1 MISIYHGDGKGKTT
15 AAVGLSVRAAGNG
28 IPVLFMQ
35 FLKDGSSGE
44 IRMLQ
49 QLGIETRHAPRNY
62 GFSFRMT
69 EEQKAD
75 TREMYLAMLE
85 EAAAFA
91 AGHSAAECAA
101 WGEQQNK
108 HTAAKP
114 TLPKSELDVNSAVD
128 GELDENGNPR
138 VLRLVVLDEV
148 LHALRAG
155 LLPEERLLALMQQMD
170 VHTEL
175 VLTGQNP
182 SEAVLSCADYITE
195 MRKERHPYDRGVLS
209 RKGVEL

>member
-44 IRMLQ
+44 IRMLR

-91 AGHSAAECAA
+91 AGHSAA
-101 WGEQQNK
+101 
-108 HTAAKP
+108 
-114 TLPKSELDVNSAVD
+114 D
-128 GELDENGNPR
+128 GELDENENPR

-155 LLPEERLLALMQQMD
+155 LLPEEKLLVLMKELD
-170 VHTEL
+170 RHTEL